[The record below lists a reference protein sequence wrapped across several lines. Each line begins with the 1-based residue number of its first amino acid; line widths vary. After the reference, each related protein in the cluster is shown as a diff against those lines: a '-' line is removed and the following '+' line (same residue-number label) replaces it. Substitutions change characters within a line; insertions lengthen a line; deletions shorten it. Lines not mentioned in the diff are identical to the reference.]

1 MRMAH
6 QLLIQNSKFKIRIAT
21 NSKLKKRLNTTFS
34 VQALFNI
41 VIIQMNSKFENS
53 TSATADNSCSGKRQS
68 RLQNSKL
75 KIQN

>member
-53 TSATADNSCSGKRQS
+53 TSATTDQLNIQH
-68 RLQNSKL
+68 SKL
-75 KIQN
+75 KINSCHPRR